1 MVAPMGRD
9 ATMTAVD
16 LGIEAERTV
25 AVDTLFGLDGR
36 RTMMTTSVTDEGVRD
51 LAHGVL
57 AADGGKVTVIHDSPG
72 FIAQRVIAT
81 IVNISSEIAQMR
93 IATPDDIN
101 KAVTLGL
108 AYPKG
113 PLEFGDFLGA
123 AKIHAILTAMHDF
136 YGDPRYR
143 PSPWLT
149 RRARLGI
156 SLMTPE
162 A

>member
-1 MVAPMGRD
+1 
-9 ATMTAVD
+9 
-16 LGIEAERTV
+16 
-25 AVDTLFGLDGR
+25 
-36 RTMMTTSVTDEGVRD
+36 
-51 LAHGVL
+51 
-57 AADGGKVTVIHDSPG
+57 
-72 FIAQRVIAT
+72 VIAT

-93 IATPDDIN
+93 IATPEDIN
-101 KAVTLGL
+101 KAVSLGL
-108 AYPKG
+108 AYPQG
-113 PLEFGDFLGA
+113 PLEFGDTLGQ
-123 AKIHAILTAMHDF
+123 AKIHGILTAMHDF